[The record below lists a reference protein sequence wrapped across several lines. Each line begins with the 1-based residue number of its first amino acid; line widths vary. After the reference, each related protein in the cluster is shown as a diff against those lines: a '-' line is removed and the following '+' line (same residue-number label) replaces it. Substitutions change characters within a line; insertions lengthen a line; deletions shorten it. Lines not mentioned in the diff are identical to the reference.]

1 MGNKKL
7 TLKEIMNSLG
17 LDIPEDEY
25 EDEYEDKEEY
35 EESEKKSK
43 KERDDGEK
51 KGHSCHVPTMKI
63 SCDLEVNVGSKNKV
77 IYVCP
82 GKLQYFTASAIN
94 CSGDETIEIQF
105 CGCNRRC
112 VYGETFISGRLG
124 HYKIVESGIIF
135 IPKRNLSQF
144 PDDCF
149 PTDILHFKAKS
160 RCDKEVE
167 FVVVFTFSRCVDC
180 DCHCS
185 K

>member
-1 MGNKKL
+1 MGDKKL

-25 EDEYEDKEEY
+25 EDEEY
-35 EESEKKSK
+35 EKESEK
-43 KERDDGEK
+43 ENDEK
-51 KGHSCHVPTMKI
+51 KGHCCQVPTMKI
-63 SCDLEVNVGSKNKV
+63 NCDLEVSIGSKNKI

-105 CGCNRRC
+105 CGCNKKC
-112 VYGETFISGRLG
+112 VGGETFISGRLG

-135 IPKRNLSQF
+135 IPKRNLSEF
-144 PDDCF
+144 SDHCF

-160 RCDKEVE
+160 RCDKDVE

-180 DCHCS
+180 DCHCG